1 MKKACKIIK
10 TRSTVPLILVEG
22 PKSLGV
28 LPQMVHTDCQAVKP
42 IPVLRYSTGL
52 VRL

>member
-10 TRSTVPLILVEG
+10 TRSAVPLILAEG

-28 LPQMVHTDCQAVKP
+28 LPQTVHADCQAVKP
-42 IPVLRYSTGL
+42 LPVLRYSTGH